1 MSICNLCKKVLTD
14 NNLCPNP
21 DCPNKIN
28 VFEKATIIQGAL
40 PENNL
45 NEIPE
50 NQKDFESEESS
61 NFQKPNVFNLNT
73 NLASLEVNKSGSSN
87 IFSQETNLGVPFVEK
102 PNEPDRYPEIEGFE
116 IIKLIGVGGMGMV
129 LEANQISLDRKVA
142 IKILPPKLATIPDF
156 VSRFK
161 TEATALAKLRHPNI
175 VTIFDRGHI
184 GNLVYF
190 VMEFIEGDL
199 STGVYDL
206 RHAVEK
212 KRLSISQIKKY
223 GIQIAQGL
231 FYAHKIGIVHRD
243 IKPSNILLDSFDNA
257 KITDFGIAAL
267 RTSDTGNEGR
277 TVVGQAMGTMGYMA
291 PEQAKDAKNI
301 DGRADIFSFGVV
313 LYECLTGSIPGGIF
327 LPPSKSVEGL
337 DKAWDDLI
345 EKMLQPDKDK
355 RIADMGQVESI
366 LESILIYKNDMAPPP
381 ISGFGADITS
391 RTSTISAGIA
401 TTPPSNCLFCSKP
414 IFGQTGFCSSC
425 GKALKCK
432 CPECDLVMTNGIQ
445 FCGGC
450 GLHLGNLLQ
459 FDEIKKNITN
469 LEKELYG
476 SPLTAQYFEKM
487 ENIVLAWKRASELIA
502 SKKIILHYKKSLDKL
517 LSELTKL
524 AYEAWKNNNKPECLS
539 FLKKIRRIQPNH
551 LPVVNLEKN
560 MVVFI
565 EKTINTAKEEI
576 KKGNLSK
583 TVKTLSD
590 LKSQYPDEPSI
601 EVALEEAKKTE
612 TEVKSLIEIS
622 LPQFKKDKKIY
633 ALRNSLNYLKSLELP
648 FEWVDKTLIQVK
660 SLFTKADEN
669 IVRAKDALGKG
680 DKKNAGTIIELI
692 LSSISDHPEALLIKS
707 QLLLEG
713 EASSSFQLKV
723 KNAVLNQNF
732 FLAEKIVENEESSG
746 REVSRH
752 IKAEINIGVNRSI
765 NFHSVI
771 KTWFFGVGI
780 LFAVNF
786 LSLLLVSGILS
797 RFNFDFL
804 SSDSVRTNI
813 ERSVFLFFTFIF
825 IRFAFIPWRLVP
837 NDNYNETKWLGLIIG
852 LLTLNSF
859 LFNYISFSLLEKSS
873 FLIPLCKFI
882 DGALFGISFSLII
895 KSHIV
900 KIIPNP
906 SLAEISVRSQIFLAF
921 LIGGSL
927 LVLESMGN
935 VVTWVFVSYFL
946 ILGLSPIL
954 TISFSKLGYIY
965 TFAGCLLGFFV
976 IAGDQKDFG
985 SFANY
990 LGFAWIII
998 IFVSVVFSTSNKI
1011 EKSTLLLS
1019 LLISIFSFC
1028 LSWFLLKKLNLS
1040 LFLSLW
1046 TLMLGTLVRNGM
1058 FRRVLSFP
1066 SLNSLKNQIAFNKS
1080 LLTKKINSISQ
1091 WPTSVFV
1098 LFIIIYSENIALA
1111 YFMSVEKFPF
1121 VVVFALTGFISLFA
1135 VVFGFLTINLLSH
1148 DSNLNQVKNWAK
1160 SLSGVLIVN
1169 IGLLVAMLV
1178 IKNLK

>member
-1 MSICNLCKKVLTD
+1 MSICNLCKKDLTD
-14 NNLCPNP
+14 NNLCPTP

-28 VFEKATIIQGAL
+28 VFEKATIIQNAI

-61 NFQKPNVFNLNT
+61 NFLKSNVFNLNT
-73 NLASLEVNKSGSSN
+73 NLASLDVNKSGSSN

-116 IIKLIGVGGMGMV
+116 VIELIGVGGMGLV

-161 TEATALAKLRHPNI
+161 TEATALAKLTHPNI
-175 VTIFDRGHI
+175 VTIFDRGHK

-190 VMEFIEGDL
+190 VMEFIEGNL
-199 STGVYDL
+199 TTGVYDL

-212 KRLSISQIKKY
+212 KKLNISQIKKY

-231 FYAHKIGIVHRD
+231 SYAHKIGIVHRD

-267 RTSDTGNEGR
+267 RTSETGNEGR

-301 DGRADIFSFGVV
+301 DGRADIYSFGVV

-381 ISGFGADITS
+381 ISGFGADTTS

-450 GLHLGNLLQ
+450 GLHLGNLFQ
-459 FDEIKKNITN
+459 FDEIKKNINN

-476 SPLTAQYFEKM
+476 LTLTAQYFEKM

-502 SKKIILHYKKSLDKL
+502 SKKIIFNYKKSLEKL
-517 LSELTKL
+517 LLELTKV
-524 AYEAWKNNNKPECLS
+524 AYEAWKNNNKPECLC

-551 LPVVNLEKN
+551 FPVVNLEKN
-560 MVVFI
+560 MAVFI
-565 EKTINTAKEEI
+565 EKTIITAKEDI
-576 KKGNLSK
+576 KKGNLLK

-601 EVALEEAKKTE
+601 ETSLEEAKKTE
-612 TEVKSLIEIS
+612 TEVKSLIEIT
-622 LPQFKKDKKIY
+622 LPQFKKEKKIY
-633 ALRNSLNYLKSLELP
+633 ALRNSLTYLKSLELP

-669 IVRAKDALGKG
+669 ILKAKDALEKN
-680 DKKNAGTIIELI
+680 DRKNAGTIIEQI
-692 LSSISDHPEALLIKS
+692 LSNISDHPEALLIKS

-723 KNAVLNQNF
+723 KNAILKQNY
-732 FLAEKIVENEESSG
+732 FLAEKIVDDEESCG
-746 REVSRH
+746 REVSRNL
-752 IKAEINIGVNRSI
+752 KAEINIGVNRSV

-771 KTWFFGVGI
+771 KTWCFGLGI
-780 LFAVNF
+780 LFAINF
-786 LSLLLVSGILS
+786 LSLLLVSGILT
-797 RFNFDFL
+797 RLNFDFL
-804 SSDSVRTNI
+804 SSESVRTNI
-813 ERSVFLFFTFIF
+813 EKSVFLFFTAVF
-825 IRFAFIPWRLVP
+825 IRFAFIPWRFVP
-837 NDNYNETKWLGLIIG
+837 NDNYNEIKWLGLIIAS
-852 LLTLNSF
+852 LTLNSF
-859 LFNYISFSLLEKSS
+859 LFNYLSFSLIEKFS
-873 FLIPLCKFI
+873 FLTPLSKFI
-882 DGALFGISFSLII
+882 DGGLFGISYSLII
-895 KSHIV
+895 KYHFI

-906 SLAEISVRSQIFLAF
+906 SLAEISVRSQIFL
-921 LIGGSL
+921 GL
-927 LVLESMGN
+927 LVGTILTVFAPMEN
-935 VVTWVFVSYFL
+935 VVTWVFVPYFL
-946 ILGLSPIL
+946 IIGLSPIL

-965 TFAGCLLGFFV
+965 TFIGCLLSFFV

-985 SFANY
+985 LYSNY
-990 LGFAWIII
+990 LGFAWIFI
-998 IFVSVVFSTSNKI
+998 IFVSVIFSTSNKI
-1011 EKSTLLLS
+1011 EKSTLILS
-1019 LLISIFSFC
+1019 LVISLSSFG
-1028 LSWFLLKKLNLS
+1028 LSWFLFKKSNLA
-1040 LFLSLW
+1040 LFFSLW
-1046 TLMLGTLVRNGM
+1046 TLMLGTFIKNGM

-1066 SLNSLKNQIAFNKS
+1066 SLNPLKNQIAFNKP
-1080 LLTKKINSISQ
+1080 LLTKKNISISP
-1091 WPTSVFV
+1091 WPASVLILFV
-1098 LFIIIYSENIALA
+1098 IIYSENIAFS
-1111 YFMSVEKFPF
+1111 YFMTVDKFPF
-1121 VVVFALTGFISLFA
+1121 AVVFALTGFVSLFA
-1135 VVFGFLTINLLSH
+1135 VVFGFLTINLLAH
-1148 DSNLNQVKNWAK
+1148 DSSFNQVKNWAK
-1160 SLSGVLIVN
+1160 SLSGVLLVN
-1169 IGLLVAMLV
+1169 IGLIVAMLV

>member
-1 MSICNLCKKVLTD
+1 MSICNLCKTDLTD
-14 NNLCPNP
+14 NNLCVNPN
-21 DCPNKIN
+21 CQNKIN
-28 VFEKATIIQGAL
+28 VFEKATIIPGAL

-45 NEIPE
+45 NEMPE

-61 NFQKPNVFNLNT
+61 NFQKSNVFNLNT

-175 VTIFDRGHI
+175 VTIFDRGHK

-502 SKKIILHYKKSLDKL
+502 SKKIIFNYKKSQEKL

-524 AYEAWKNNNKPECLS
+524 AYESWKNNNKPECLS

-551 LPVVNLEKN
+551 FPVLNLEKN

-565 EKTINTAKEEI
+565 EKTINTVKEEI

-723 KNAVLNQNF
+723 KNAILNQDYF
-732 FLAEKIVENEESSG
+732 FAEKIVENEESCG

-752 IKAEINIGVNRSI
+752 LKAEINIGVNRSI

-771 KTWFFGVGI
+771 KTWCFGLGI
-780 LFAVNF
+780 LFAINF
-786 LSLLLVSGILS
+786 LSLLLVSGILT

-804 SSDSVRTNI
+804 SSESVRTNI
-813 ERSVFLFFTFIF
+813 EKSVFLFFNAVF
-825 IRFAFIPWRLVP
+825 IRFAFIPWRFVP
-837 NDNYNETKWLGLIIG
+837 NDNYNEIKWLGLIIAS
-852 LLTLNSF
+852 LTLNSF
-859 LFNYISFSLLEKSS
+859 LFNYLSFSLIEKSS
-873 FLIPLCKFI
+873 FLTPLSKFI
-882 DGALFGISFSLII
+882 DGGLFGISYSLII
-895 KSHIV
+895 KYHFI

-906 SLAEISVRSQIFLAF
+906 SLAEISVRSQIFL
-921 LIGGSL
+921 GL
-927 LVLESMGN
+927 LVGTILTVFAPMEN
-935 VVTWVFVSYFL
+935 VVTWVFVPYFL
-946 ILGLSPIL
+946 IIGLSPIL

-965 TFAGCLLGFFV
+965 TFIGCLLGFFA

-985 SFANY
+985 SYSNY
-990 LGFAWIII
+990 LGFAWIFI
-998 IFVSVVFSTSNKI
+998 IFVSVIFSTSNKI
-1011 EKSTLLLS
+1011 EKSTLILS
-1019 LLISIFSFC
+1019 LVISLSSFG
-1028 LSWFLLKKLNLS
+1028 LSWFLFKKSNLA
-1040 LFLSLW
+1040 LFFSLW
-1046 TLMLGTLVRNGM
+1046 TLMLGTFIKNGM

-1066 SLNSLKNQIAFNKS
+1066 SLNPLKNQIAFNKP
-1080 LLTKKINSISQ
+1080 LLTKKNISISP
-1091 WPTSVFV
+1091 WPVSVLILFV
-1098 LFIIIYSENIALA
+1098 IIYSENIAFS
-1111 YFMSVEKFPF
+1111 YFMTVDKFPF
-1121 VVVFALTGFISLFA
+1121 AVVFALTGFVSLFA
-1135 VVFGFLTINLLSH
+1135 VVFGFLTINLLAH
-1148 DSNLNQVKNWAK
+1148 DSSFNQVKNWAK

-1169 IGLLVAMLV
+1169 IGLIVAMLV